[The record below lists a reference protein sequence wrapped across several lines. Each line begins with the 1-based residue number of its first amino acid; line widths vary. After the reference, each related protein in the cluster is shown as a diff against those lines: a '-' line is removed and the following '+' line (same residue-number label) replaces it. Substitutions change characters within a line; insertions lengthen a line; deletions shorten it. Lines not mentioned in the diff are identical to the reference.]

1 MSEEQ
6 IRHILIVED
15 DESIREIIREVLE
28 SPEYTF
34 AEAANG
40 EEGLVEFEK
49 KRPDVIILDMNMPR
63 MGGLEFLERIDLSN
77 KDPWAVVVMTQAGD
91 NQTLEICYKRGVAH
105 FLHKPFGI
113 YELKM
118 AVENSLHLKDYT
130 KRLETAVQ
138 ERTAEIRYLQEFGQ
152 LLTTISTQSLGIE
165 VENLKPGVENSFDK
179 ITQKIGADEMHLVFF
194 DNDLMNLLQIESIEK
209 RVPPTLKAAF
219 RSWIQERFAQESV
232 LFFPHIARIENS
244 MVVQI
249 MERCQCSGLLAVPMF
264 SKGELKGY
272 IAFFFRQPIQREW
285 QHNFPLL
292 RLIGDLYMNLSES
305 IQSDIHVKELLDM
318 KEFFIAAI
326 SHELR
331 TPLTVISDG
340 MSLLIDQ
347 DLGEMND
354 EQIEIGTHIRENAK
368 RLNAIVTRILDF
380 RSLDL
385 ISGNL
390 EMQRYNINQIIKN
403 LRPDMEQLL
412 AGKEI
417 TLYMDLSSEV
427 IPVDLNAD
435 WIVKGVMNLFENAVK
450 FTDSGFI
457 RIRTERAGDGV
468 TVSVEDTGSGIEE
481 HEISN
486 LFEQF
491 QQLGKMNERKTGGI
505 GIGLAMTRQI
515 IQKHSGEIWVESRL
529 DKGSTFSFHLP
540 ETNH

>member
-1 MSEEQ
+1 MSDESTK
-6 IRHILIVED
+6 HILIVED
-15 DESIREIIREVLE
+15 DDSIREIIYEVLDA
-28 SPEYTF
+28 PEYTF
-34 AEAANG
+34 AFAGNG
-40 EEGLVEFEK
+40 EEGLVEFDK

-77 KDPWAVVVMTQAGD
+77 KDPWAVIVMTQAGD

-118 AVENSLHLKDYT
+118 AVENSLRLKDYT
-130 KRLETAVQ
+130 NLLETAVQ

-165 VENLKPGVENSFDK
+165 VEDLKPDVESSFDK
-179 ITQKIGADEMHLVFF
+179 ITHKIGASEMHTVFF
-194 DNDLMNLLQIESIEK
+194 NDDIMNLLQIESFEK
-209 RVPPTLKAAF
+209 KIPYERRTAF
-219 RSWIQERFAQESV
+219 RSWLHESFLKESV
-232 LFFPHIARIENS
+232 IFYPDIARIENPDIS
-244 MVVQI
+244 VILQYCDCTGFI
-249 MERCQCSGLLAVPMF
+249 AVPMF
-264 SKGELKGY
+264 SKSDLQGY
-272 IAFFFRQPIQREW
+272 IAFLFNKPIQREW
-285 QHNFPLL
+285 QHSFPLL
-292 RLIGDLYMNLSES
+292 RLIGDLYLNLSES
-305 IQSDIHVKELLDM
+305 IKSDIHVKELLDM

-347 DLGEMND
+347 DLGEMNP
-354 EQIEIGTHIRENAK
+354 EQIEIGSHIRENAQ

-385 ISGNL
+385 IAGKL
-390 EMQRYNINQIIKN
+390 EMQRYSINQIIKN

-412 AGKEI
+412 NGKDI

-435 WIVKGVMNLFENAVK
+435 WISKAVMNLFENAAK

-457 RIRTERAGDGV
+457 RVTTERSGTGLLFRSRILEA
-468 TVSVEDTGSGIEE
+468 VSMS
-481 HEISN
+481 
-486 LFEQF
+486 
-491 QQLGKMNERKTGGI
+491 MR
-505 GIGLAMTRQI
+505 
-515 IQKHSGEIWVESRL
+515 
-529 DKGSTFSFHLP
+529 
-540 ETNH
+540 